1 MSEET
6 ERVNTNT
13 QKKDNKDRKPVST
26 QVLILICALV
36 VSIVFSAMQTLY
48 IFALTTGAKGNMTY
62 ERNIAPSET
71 SENGESISPDQ
82 MDHPFADPNFTLE
95 EAASV
100 YDPNKTTLS
109 TMEIAELVGPATV
122 AVYIY
127 GNENGVEIP
136 MSSGSGF
143 IISEDGY
150 LVTNAHVI
158 ESVLADE
165 SMSVKITVPGYD
177 EEIAADIVGS
187 DERTDI
193 AVLKLRDEH
202 VYNAVTLGD
211 SDLLRTGELA
221 VAIGNPLGTLEGTVT
236 VGVISAT
243 GREMNN
249 NGYLMELIQTDA
261 SINSGN
267 SGGPLINSF
276 GEVIGVTNAKMSSAE
291 GLGFAIPITP
301 IKSVIE
307 SLINYGYVANRP
319 YLGITVTT
327 ISEGDY
333 NGAVPGIYVA
343 ELDAAGPGTDAGLE
357 VGDRLISMDGVEIT
371 GSNDIIGVRDSH
383 AVCDTIEV
391 VVERNGAELSLEL
404 TIGDGN

>member
-1 MSEET
+1 
-6 ERVNTNT
+6 
-13 QKKDNKDRKPVST
+13 
-26 QVLILICALV
+26 
-36 VSIVFSAMQTLY
+36 
-48 IFALTTGAKGNMTY
+48 
-62 ERNIAPSET
+62 
-71 SENGESISPDQ
+71 
-82 MDHPFADPNFTLE
+82 
-95 EAASV
+95 
-100 YDPNKTTLS
+100 
-109 TMEIAELVGPATV
+109 
-122 AVYIY
+122 
-127 GNENGVEIP
+127 
-136 MSSGSGF
+136 
-143 IISEDGY
+143 
-150 LVTNAHVI
+150 
-158 ESVLADE
+158 
-165 SMSVKITVPGYD
+165 MSVKITVPGYD

-383 AVCDTIEV
+383 AVGDTIEV